1 MFRST
6 NRWTQFS
13 RRSARAA
20 AQSVANVP
28 TVDDL
33 RKKLA
38 TLGDQINDL
47 TGSGLGKVVAQVRD
61 RPLSVVLVALG
72 IGLIGL
78 SVRQS

>member
-1 MFRST
+1 LFRST